1 MLIRQT
7 LHLLCVAV
15 TVVSLAWSQSSYTAA
30 VRGVITDNSGAA
42 VPRAKVIF
50 TEADRNFPHTAVADD
65 AGRYA
70 LTALPPGKYALTV
83 EATGFK
89 KYAETNIP
97 LTVQQQA
104 TFDVALQVGELS
116 TTVEVQGQAPLLN
129 TTISTLGQVIENRYM
144 LALPNIGR
152 NSMSVLNLTAGVV
165 GANGSINPTNTNFV
179 ANGARNS
186 TSDVL
191 VDGALV
197 NVTEQN
203 SGATDLKWSPSVDA
217 VQEVKVQ
224 TNFFG
229 AEYAQSGG
237 AIVNMI
243 TKSGTNEFHGTG
255 YYFLRDANLN
265 ANSWSANRA
274 GSARPYY
281 HRDQFGGVIGGPI
294 KKNRTFFFGT
304 YEYTHSK
311 SPSTQSA
318 TFPTLDQRNG
328 DFSKTFFSDGRLI
341 TIYNPFDYT
350 RDALGAVKRNPL
362 PGNIIPKSL
371 QDPVALKAMQFYPK
385 PNQTTNAVT
394 NINNFFKQGIGES
407 TTKPQFDIKGDHSI
421 TDRLRFTG
429 RYSVNWNSGTGVNL
443 FGLIDP
449 ALSAADPWS
458 GPSFTHTQ
466 SSTGNVIYTQNST
479 TVWSFTYG
487 LIYSNY
493 GRDPF
498 ESFDLTTL
506 GLPKYMLDNATLKV
520 FPMFSAGGYT
530 DMGTQG
536 YWKMDRQ
543 EGAHQFATSMTKIAG
558 GHNIKT
564 GAEYRHNW
572 LDYTQPGYP
581 SGHFTFGAG
590 TTSQDPNIGSS
601 VQGNGFASMLLGW
614 GSGSDFH
621 IDPKAFSRA
630 GYWGFFLQ
638 DDWKL
643 NRKLTVNLGLRYEF
657 EQPRT
662 EVFNRYSYWDL
673 EAKSP
678 LSVPGYNLKGVMKFV
693 DDNLLP
699 VARHSGGAH
708 RRCVQHECLS
718 TVVTR

>member
-7 LHLLCVAV
+7 LRLLLLCVALTIV
-15 TVVSLAWSQSSYTAA
+15 NLGWSQSSYTAA

-50 TEADRNFPHTAVADD
+50 TEADRNFPHSAVADD

-70 LTALPPGKYALTV
+70 LTALPPGKYTLTV

-89 KYAETNIP
+89 KYSETNIP

-104 TFDVALQVGELS
+104 TFDVALQVGEIS

-328 DFSKTFFSDGRLI
+328 DFSKTFFSDGRLV
-341 TIYNPFDYT
+341 TIYNPFDTYK
-350 RDALGAVKRNPL
+350 DANG
-362 PGNIIPKSL
+362 
-371 QDPVALKAMQFYPK
+371 
-385 PNQTTNAVT
+385 VT
-394 NINNFFKQGIGES
+394 K
-407 TTKPQFDIKGDHSI
+407 
-421 TDRLRFTG
+421 
-429 RYSVNWNSGTGVNL
+429 
-443 FGLIDP
+443 
-449 ALSAADPWS
+449 
-458 GPSFTHTQ
+458 
-466 SSTGNVIYTQNST
+466 
-479 TVWSFTYG
+479 
-487 LIYSNY
+487 
-493 GRDPF
+493 
-498 ESFDLTTL
+498 
-506 GLPKYMLDNATLKV
+506 
-520 FPMFSAGGYT
+520 
-530 DMGTQG
+530 
-536 YWKMDRQ
+536 
-543 EGAHQFATSMTKIAG
+543 
-558 GHNIKT
+558 
-564 GAEYRHNW
+564 
-572 LDYTQPGYP
+572 
-581 SGHFTFGAG
+581 
-590 TTSQDPNIGSS
+590 
-601 VQGNGFASMLLGW
+601 
-614 GSGSDFH
+614 
-621 IDPKAFSRA
+621 
-630 GYWGFFLQ
+630 
-638 DDWKL
+638 
-643 NRKLTVNLGLRYEF
+643 
-657 EQPRT
+657 
-662 EVFNRYSYWDL
+662 
-673 EAKSP
+673 
-678 LSVPGYNLKGVMKFV
+678 
-693 DDNLLP
+693 
-699 VARHSGGAH
+699 
-708 RRCVQHECLS
+708 
-718 TVVTR
+718 